1 MKLNTKKRMAAS
13 IFGIS
18 AKRIKLDPERLSEVK
33 EAITK
38 SDIRS
43 LMRDGVIRKV
53 NKRGISRARAR
64 QRLIQKRKGR
74 RYGKGSLKGSDTSR
88 LPRKRK
94 WINKVRTQR
103 DLLKQL
109 KKKGVLS
116 VSNYRILRNKVKG
129 GFFRS
134 RRHVKLFM
142 EEYNL
147 TKKDGN

>member
-18 AKRIKLDPERLSEVK
+18 AKRIKLDPERLSEIK

-43 LMRDGVIRKV
+43 LLRDGAITKM
-53 NKRGISRARAR
+53 NKRGISRGRAR
-64 QRLIQKRKGR
+64 HLINQRKKGR
-74 RYGKGSLKGSDTSR
+74 RYGKGSLKGSGAAR
-88 LPRKRK
+88 MPRKQA

-116 VSNYRILRNKVKG
+116 VSNYRLLRNKVKG

-142 EEYNL
+142 DEYNL